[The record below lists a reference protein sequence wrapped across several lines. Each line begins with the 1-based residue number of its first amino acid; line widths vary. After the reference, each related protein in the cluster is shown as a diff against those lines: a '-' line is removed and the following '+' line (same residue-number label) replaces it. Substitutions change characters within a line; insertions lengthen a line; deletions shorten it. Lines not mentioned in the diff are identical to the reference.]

1 MEREILIFDSSWIQ
15 KLKEKEQ
22 TDEEENILK

>member
-15 KLKEKEQ
+15 RLKEKEQ